1 MCGSFK
7 SSKGK
12 WESKLNLYINPL
24 VGPSIWRS
32 IFSTHGSTFKQQT
45 PAFWSGWRCW
55 GSWSFQPFAGR
66 LHLREV
72 CGNQSTSL
80 MVGPCVIWMEVS
92 YSIEWTYPKSSWI
105 LTNTHGFGDPPFL
118 FNYTIFAGDSPYKL
132 WKPLRRF
139 HLQIYSFSPLLV
151 ISTCN
156 PIYRMHN
163 PIYNQLYLIKI
174 VWISVTPWG

>member
-12 WESKLNLYINPL
+12 WESKLNLYNPFA
-24 VGPSIWRS
+24 GPSIWRS

-80 MVGPCVIWMEVS
+80 MVGPCLIWMEVS
-92 YSIEWTYPKSSWI
+92 YSIEWTYPQII
-105 LTNTHGFGDPPFL
+105 LN
-118 FNYTIFAGDSPYKL
+118 FNQYPWFWGSTIFIYTIFAGDSPYKL
-132 WKPLRRF
+132 WKPLRRL
-139 HLQIYSFSPLLV
+139 HLQIYSYSPLPV